1 MLVIELGHGQHD
13 DSPVD
18 RLLKHKFFVRTP
30 LKKSRNGVK
39 APWLHMVRS
48 LV

>member
-13 DSPVD
+13 ESPVD
-18 RLLKHKFFVRTP
+18 RLLKHKFFIRMP
-30 LKKSRNGVK
+30 LKKSRNGKK
-39 APWLHMVRS
+39 ASRLHMVRL